1 MRGSELLRLQYL
13 HEVQSA
19 LDGLMGLLEV
29 CPEHGGAPGG
39 LSTRGARGAE
49 PPVHWTTK
57 QRLVELEDENAK
69 LKAEIQD
76 LKDNAILLTKSN
88 LSLADD
94 LTAARHEVRELET
107 CHKADQDTI
116 QTLEGWLESI
126 NKHFGLVQ
134 NDYCNEQFRETT
146 QEVLTF
152 FLTYKNSK

>member
-1 MRGSELLRLQYL
+1 MRGSELLRLKYL
-13 HEVQSA
+13 HDVQSA

-57 QRLVELEDENAK
+57 QRLVELEDENDK

-76 LKDNAILLTKSN
+76 IKDNAILLTKSN
-88 LSLADD
+88 LSLADE
-94 LTAARHEVRELET
+94 LTDARHELREFET
-107 CHKADQDTI
+107 CHKADQATI
-116 QTLEGWLESI
+116 TQLEAWLDEINEHNFQAIPDDSI
-126 NKHFGLVQ
+126 DNV
-134 NDYCNEQFRETT
+134 DI
-146 QEVLTF
+146 VLKN